1 METYKFQTIA
11 KIYNDFQAK
20 FAIPRQSSLL
30 SNFYSTIVFEKKFRD
45 INALRGL
52 EGFSHLWIL

>member
-1 METYKFQTIA
+1 METHKFQTIA

-45 INALRGL
+45 INAFRDL
-52 EGFSHLWIL
+52 EGSTN